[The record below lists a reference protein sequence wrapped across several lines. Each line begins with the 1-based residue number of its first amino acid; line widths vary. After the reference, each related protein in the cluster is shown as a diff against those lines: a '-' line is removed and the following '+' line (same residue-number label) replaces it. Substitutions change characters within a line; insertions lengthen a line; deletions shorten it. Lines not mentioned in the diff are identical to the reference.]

1 MSHSAR
7 TGRINTA
14 ATAASLGAVF
24 FWALGPIFIKYLTG
38 HMDSWTQN
46 ALRYSAACVFW
57 LPFVAYVALRGNFPQ
72 RTWRRAI
79 VPSIANVGMQSLWG
93 AGFYYLSPAFMT
105 LLTNTSILWVTGFSL
120 VFFPQERPLMR
131 SPRFWLGL
139 ALSLTGLL
147 GVLYFKHDFT
157 AAGTHLGIA
166 IALAEAFMWGVY
178 TVSVKIA
185 LRDIDSRSGFSVIS
199 LYTTVGL
206 WICAAFLGHPG
217 QATHL
222 SLPAWTAI
230 IVSAIT
236 SIALAH
242 VLFYAAIRR
251 IGTTIPMLVVLTLP
265 FIVFGLSSIFF
276 HEHLNGMQLL
286 SGVVLLLGSAS
297 SIWAQQHLRS
307 ESQADEVKLLPKKGL
322 HITNES

>member
-1 MSHSAR
+1 
-7 TGRINTA
+7 
-14 ATAASLGAVF
+14 
-24 FWALGPIFIKYLTG
+24 
-38 HMDSWTQN
+38 
-46 ALRYSAACVFW
+46 
-57 LPFVAYVALRGNFPQ
+57 
-72 RTWRRAI
+72 
-79 VPSIANVGMQSLWG
+79 MQSLWG

-105 LLTNTSILWVTGFSL
+105 LLTNTSILWVTSFSL

-157 AAGTHLGIA
+157 AAGTRLGIA

-199 LYTTVGL
+199 LYTTIGL
-206 WICAAFLGHPG
+206 WICVAFLGQPG
-217 QATHL
+217 QATHM
-222 SLPAWTAI
+222 SFPAWAAI
-230 IVSAIT
+230 VVSAIT

-251 IGTTIPMLVVLTLP
+251 IGTTIPMLVVLSQP
-265 FIVFGLSSIFF
+265 FIVFSMSSVFF

-297 SIWAQQHLRS
+297 AIWAQQHL
-307 ESQADEVKLLPKKGL
+307 QAAPPQEQVRPGPA
-322 HITNES
+322 T